1 MIMNEYLRAYNTMGN
16 SGIEWIDILFK
27 YGVII
32 LVDLAKLIGITY
44 EELNVWLFIIFLPL
58 ALFVSIFLNIYLII
72 KIKKPNNNRFKK

>member
-1 MIMNEYLRAYNTMGN
+1 MNEYLRAYNTMGD

-58 ALFVSIFLNIYLII
+58 ALFASIFLNIYLII
-72 KIKKPNNNRFKK
+72 KIKKPNNNRTL

>member
-1 MIMNEYLRAYNTMGN
+1 MNEYLRAYNTMGN

-27 YGVII
+27 CAVII

-58 ALFVSIFLNIYLII
+58 ALFASIFLNIYLII
-72 KIKKPNNNRFKK
+72 KIKKPNNNRTL